1 MMFAYLETLRPLNG
15 LMAVFAVFVAAT
27 LVNFFIPYQ
36 LSLAFLVVFLIS
48 GGGMVIN
55 DYFDYETDRINRPNK
70 PIPSGR
76 ISRKTAL
83 VYTIVLFL
91 VADFIALFLNFYAF
105 VLAVINTVISIIY
118 SWRLKKKV
126 LIGNFSVSWLAAS
139 TFLFGNLLTGN
150 ISITVLLLFLMAFSS
165 NVGREITK
173 SIEDV
178 EGDKSIRART
188 LPIVAGKNFAGF
200 IAMIFVLFAIFF
212 SPLPYMLN
220 LLSINYLY
228 LVIVTDIIFAFSCF
242 LIFILPKKSQK
253 LMKIAMFIAIIAF
266 LVGIF

>member
-1 MMFAYLETLRPLNG
+1 MIAYIEILRPLNG

-36 LSLAFLVVFLIS
+36 LLLAFLVVFLIS
-48 GGGMVIN
+48 SAGMIIN
-55 DYFDYETDRINRPNK
+55 DYFDYEIDKINRPK
-70 PIPSGR
+70 RPIPSGR

-83 VYTIVLFL
+83 TYSVVLFL
-91 VADFIALFLNFYAF
+91 IADFIALFLNFYAF
-105 VLAVINTVISIIY
+105 VLAILNTVINIIY
-118 SWRLKKKV
+118 SWKLKKMV

-139 TFLFGNLLTGN
+139 TFLFGNLLMGN
-150 ISITVLLLFLMAFSS
+150 ISIIVLLLFLMAFSS

-178 EGDKSIRART
+178 EGDKRIRVKT
-188 LPIVAGKNFAGF
+188 LPIVAGKNFAGL
-200 IAMIFVLFAIFF
+200 IAMIFIIFAIIF
-212 SPLPYMLN
+212 SPLPYVFN

-253 LMKIAMFIAIIAF
+253 LMKIAMFIAIVAF
-266 LVGIF
+266 LVGII